1 VPVSPRLVHFASS
14 GCADQLT
21 YPRLEVWNSMASAE
35 RYEASVELLISP
47 AGAATNNDRLLSWVY
62 GSKDGGDSSEIG
74 LASTL
79 YKTCLQTLGLVSKQY
94 VASKRMS
101 RGKKARIIECHSRL
115 CLFGDELLKDGALE
129 HCLKVDH
136 EVREETIRVL
146 YHLGKT
152 LLKGPPPCFFFQPRT
167 DDRQIFRS
175 RRSYTSH
182 TRSCPLQ

>member
-1 VPVSPRLVHFASS
+1 
-14 GCADQLT
+14 
-21 YPRLEVWNSMASAE
+21 MASAE
-35 RYEASVELLISP
+35 RDEASVELSMSP
-47 AGAATNNDRLLSWVY
+47 AGAATDNDRLLSWVH

-94 VASKRMS
+94 VASKRAS

-115 CLFGDELLKDGALE
+115 CLFGDELLEDGAFE
-129 HCLKVDH
+129 HCLKADH

-152 LLKGPPPCFFFQPRT
+152 LLKGPPPPPRFFFQPRT
-167 DDRQIFRS
+167 DDRQIVRS
-175 RRSYTSH
+175 GRSYTSH